1 MIGADSRHFVM
12 LAALLGVGG
21 CLATPE
27 SVAVNRASREFA
39 CPSEKIAV
47 VQRAD
52 ISESLYDVAAC
63 GQRARYSCIYTD
75 FVQTAT
81 YTSMSQC
88 VREPDPP
95 KWDPDPTMIASLP
108 GPAFATSETR
118 NNLRRIC
125 GDYGYGECLYRDHG
139 AWRWREAHHEG
150 CDYGTISCP

>member
-1 MIGADSRHFVM
+1 MINADCRRVVM
-12 LAALLGVGG
+12 LAVCLAAGG
-21 CLATPE
+21 CLVTPE
-27 SVAVNRASREFA
+27 SVAVHRASREFG
-39 CPSEKIAV
+39 CPSEKVAV

-75 FVQTAT
+75 LVQPDT
-81 YTSMSQC
+81 YMSMSQC

-108 GPAFATSETR
+108 GPAFATSEAR

-125 GDYGYGECLYRDHG
+125 GDYEYGDCLYRDHG
-139 AWRWREAHHEG
+139 SWRWREAHTGG
-150 CDYGTISCP
+150 CGYGMMSCP